1 MFIKSL
7 QIIKGTEV
15 IRNILFKYGLN
26 FIVDETVAGNN
37 TTGNSVGKTTVIKL
51 IDFCLGANQKII
63 YTDDEDKKKEYKL
76 VKDYLIN
83 NNIVIKATF
92 SKSLDDE
99 NSKCVEVQRNFLSR
113 KQAIRKI
120 NGEDIPEKDFEN
132 KLSLELFGVPDMGQ
146 PSFNQL
152 IAHNLRY
159 KDIRISNTLKFLDAY
174 ASDQDYQFLFLYMFG
189 CPFGRA
195 GEKLDLSKKLELET
209 AFKNRLEQK
218 GTKKDF
224 DMLLDTIKK
233 RIKKLEALKNNN
245 EDYQLYKKLIDDK
258 NDNIGKLNKL
268 SAEKANVM
276 LKLDIIKDSIK
287 ELNDD
292 VFEPNFEDIKLLYN
306 EVNSYIK
313 NIHVTFEQVV
323 NYHQSMVKERK
334 KFIQQEESKL
344 QERKELIASRINQII
359 QENQSI
365 NKEISKINYKLDV
378 DNYQLELSKLYE
390 KKGEYES
397 YILQL
402 EESNEKI
409 KNIEKDIS
417 LVDEEL
423 FSKQFQDNL
432 DSKLKNFND
441 YLSRVSKFLY
451 NESYIVS
458 ENIKTNK
465 KNVKCY
471 EFSIIYSDS
480 YSTGKKQGEV
490 LCFDLAYLQYAKK
503 NNIPSLMFLANDK
516 KELLHTNQMIKLSE
530 FLRDK
535 KIQFICSILKD
546 KIPKELDKDEN
557 ICIKLK
563 QEDKL
568 FRIENSSDT
577 Y

>member
-1 MFIKSL
+1 M
-7 QIIKGTEV
+7 
-15 IRNILFKYGLN
+15 
-26 FIVDETVAGNN
+26 
-37 TTGNSVGKTTVIKL
+37 
-51 IDFCLGANQKII
+51 
-63 YTDDEDKKKEYKL
+63 
-76 VKDYLIN
+76 
-83 NNIVIKATF
+83 
-92 SKSLDDE
+92 
-99 NSKCVEVQRNFLSR
+99 
-113 KQAIRKI
+113 
-120 NGEDIPEKDFEN
+120 
-132 KLSLELFGVPDMGQ
+132 
-146 PSFNQL
+146 
-152 IAHNLRY
+152 
-159 KDIRISNTLKFLDAY
+159 
-174 ASDQDYQFLFLYMFG
+174 
-189 CPFGRA
+189 
-195 GEKLDLSKKLELET
+195 
-209 AFKNRLEQK
+209 
-218 GTKKDF
+218 
-224 DMLLDTIKK
+224 
-233 RIKKLEALKNNN
+233 
-245 EDYQLYKKLIDDK
+245 
-258 NDNIGKLNKL
+258 GKLNKL

-344 QERKELIASRINQII
+344 QERKELITSRINQII

-490 LCFDLAYLQYAKK
+490 LCFDLA
-503 NNIPSLMFLANDK
+503 
-516 KELLHTNQMIKLSE
+516 
-530 FLRDK
+530 
-535 KIQFICSILKD
+535 
-546 KIPKELDKDEN
+546 
-557 ICIKLK
+557 
-563 QEDKL
+563 
-568 FRIENSSDT
+568 
-577 Y
+577 